1 MKKLLALV
9 LALVMSMSL
18 VTISNAAFKDAD
30 KIDYKEAVDVMNA
43 VGVFI
48 GDEKGN
54 FNAKENLTREQAAKI
69 IAYLELGS
77 KAADALV
84 GGATFTDVASTRWSA
99 GFVGYCAQAGVVNGV
114 GNGKFDPAGQLTALQ
129 FGKMLLVEL
138 GYDAKAAGMVG
149 ADWAINTS
157 KLMASTKLMDKI
169 DGSVNQVLTREKAA
183 QMCVNALKAPTVE
196 YSTKGSSII
205 VNGAEINFGAS
216 VPTYVTNTIAKEQTI
231 SKQTLTNSNA
241 YTIELGE
248 KLFKDLKLNRTTDDF
263 GRPANEWFWK
273 AAKVGTYADKADLSY
288 TEKVKLGTIYSD
300 LGLGEKVLAK
310 NVTVYVDGDKGTLAK
325 DISKGED
332 TKIGGQGTLTE
343 VYYDSGDNTAV
354 ICHINYYIG
363 EVQKTV
369 AATASKDAYIVVA
382 TDSVKPAG
390 ASGVENFT
398 TDEKFDDDAMVYYT
412 YSESAE
418 EIKSV
423 AVCETASGTVTEAQN
438 AKNAKVDTANV
449 TIGGTKYKA
458 AAKFVGE
465 EVSDV
470 MVKYDYKVYLDGNA
484 NMLKIEKVSK
494 LSNEYALVRATQG
507 KNVFSSNKA
516 QVVFADGTE
525 KVVST
530 AKDYNKAGTN
540 HIDNNT
546 IVTWTVEDGVYTLQ
560 PVATLQSDKVT
571 TNKTERALNLY
582 MSGTPLASNLVITN
596 DKAGMKI
603 DGNTVKANSNTVLV
617 LYNVKDDSYTTY
629 TGIKSIPSIET
640 SATVGANVYYFCD
653 RGDMATILFV
663 DVDNDSIVK
672 GAGKNAIYLAG
683 ASRSNL
689 IQNSTGN
696 YYEYNAIV
704 DDEITTVKVDKTTKV
719 GSKYAYELDGMF
731 KSYNVNSK
739 GVITSLTAHADYAD
753 DGKGTYL
760 NGVGLDK
767 TSKDYTVILNTAGL
781 FVKADG
787 TEDKT
792 NYKNETITCDEK
804 ATFYY
809 VDKDGKI
816 TEISYKNVTKDL
828 NDKVYA
834 YVDDYMVKQLV
845 VFEVKDTNTNT
856 NKPLAM
862 GEKPVSYVDGSKVV
876 LEVVDDTGLSAARA
890 EATNA
895 LRAAGYTRVKYD
907 VPTSPS
913 YITAYDKN
921 LNEVYFDVYINYY
934 VSLTVDDKPVEYVAA
949 NSTFKATEA
958 SKTMWS
964 DISGKGTGFLKDTT
978 YKAYFKS
985 TDADVALIAKTSGT
999 TTVIKTGYVQIGT
1012 TQAASVTGLST
1023 SGTNKVTVTTG
1034 NVVYNKATV
1043 KIEVDKATVT
1053 KDYTITVK
1061 NDGKVVDTFTAKK
1074 DTAIDK
1080 TVSLGD
1086 LTANIANSMITV
1098 EATEIVVPVMLT
1110 KTLVSDKNGLTFTW
1124 TLANQVT
1131 PGTTVKGS
1139 LKITGS
1145 LTAGTAGNT
1154 TVTLADAGSTGISG
1168 IKWVAKN
1175 AADNGCSATGAV
1187 LTIPNTFA
1195 TDANGAT
1202 INFEFDVAAGSA
1214 TPAIKAD

>member
-43 VGVFI
+43 VGVFV

-99 GFVGYCAQAGVVNGV
+99 GFVGYCAQAGVVAGV
-114 GNGKFDPAGQLTALQ
+114 GDSKFDPAGQLTALQ

-183 QMCVNALKAPTVE
+183 QMSVNALKAPTVE

-248 KLFKDLKLNRTTDDF
+248 KLFKDLKLNRTADDF

-369 AATASKDAYIVVA
+369 AATASKDAYIVIA
-382 TDSVKPAG
+382 TDSVKPDG
-390 ASGVENFT
+390 AAGVENFT
-398 TDEKFDDDAMVYYT
+398 TDAKFDDDVAVYYT
-412 YSESAE
+412 YSESAD

-423 AVCETASGTVTEAQN
+423 AVCETVSGTVTEAQN
-438 AKNAKVDTANV
+438 AKTAKEDTANV
-449 TIGGTKYKA
+449 TISEKYKA

-465 EVSDV
+465 EVSDS
-470 MVKYDYKVYLDGNA
+470 MVKYDYKVYLDGNN

-530 AKDYNKAGTN
+530 AKDYNKVSSYQ
-540 HIDNNT
+540 IPNNT
-546 IVTWTVEDGVYTLQ
+546 IVTWTEEDGVYTFQ
-560 PVATLQSDKVT
+560 PVENKGNVTVRATDLNATANNTLVVT
-571 TNKTERALNLY
+571 NN
-582 MSGTPLASNLVITN
+582 
-596 DKAGMKI
+596 KAGMTIKDKTI
-603 DGNTVKANSNTVLV
+603 NANSNTILV
-617 LYNVKDDSYTTY
+617 LYDKKDDSYTTY
-629 TGIKSIPSIET
+629 TGIKEMPSIAT
-640 SATVGANVYYFCD
+640 KATVEADVYYYCNS
-653 RGDMATILFV
+653 GSMATILFV
-663 DVDNDSIVK
+663 DVDNDTIVA
-672 GAGKNAIYLAG
+672 GAGRNAIYLAG

-739 GVITSLTAHADYAD
+739 GVITSLTAHDIYGSVAADKAQYLAG
-753 DGKGTYL
+753 DGL
-760 NGVGLDK
+760 NKV
-767 TSKDYTVILNTAGL
+767 SADYTVIIDT
-781 FVKADG
+781 KASG
-787 TEDKT
+787 
-792 NYKNETITCDEK
+792 KNATITCDEK

-816 TEISYKNVTKDL
+816 TEITYKNVTKDE

-834 YVDDYMVKQLV
+834 FVDDYMVKQLV
-845 VFEVKDTNTNT
+845 VFEVKDTAPTAGSFDPADPKTAGIVGTTVVIPKIDGVKVDNAANVLAKNGYTVTGMFGSPATYWAVKDGTTYFFTESNPEYYTLTVNGTVVEYMANGTPSKFTEKEFAAKYGTDGTAYKLVKGGTTYFFAYAPSSTSAMTDGTAAVAITTGYVKVTDNTTGATISGVETATAGGQKYAKVNNAVTVEYTVAANT
-856 NKPLAM
+856 SVTLNYTVGGVAQTPITESTTAAGKVTFTVSGDKDIVLTSAPTATAY
-862 GEKPVSYVDGSKVV
+862 GITYPAAKTEKGVTMTLTGPATAVDGSTVTVKAKLTGKATGGNAVFALSGHGIDTNYAGTFTGV
-876 LEVVDDTGLSAARA
+876 TRSAAGTLTVADNTDLGAAGLEVTFTFTMPASAA
-890 EATNA
+890 
-895 LRAAGYTRVKYD
+895 
-907 VPTSPS
+907 
-913 YITAYDKN
+913 
-921 LNEVYFDVYINYY
+921 
-934 VSLTVDDKPVEYVAA
+934 
-949 NSTFKATEA
+949 
-958 SKTMWS
+958 
-964 DISGKGTGFLKDTT
+964 
-978 YKAYFKS
+978 
-985 TDADVALIAKTSGT
+985 
-999 TTVIKTGYVQIGT
+999 
-1012 TQAASVTGLST
+1012 
-1023 SGTNKVTVTTG
+1023 
-1034 NVVYNKATV
+1034 
-1043 KIEVDKATVT
+1043 
-1053 KDYTITVK
+1053 TITV
-1061 NDGKVVDTFTAKK
+1061 A
-1074 DTAIDK
+1074 
-1080 TVSLGD
+1080 
-1086 LTANIANSMITV
+1086 
-1098 EATEIVVPVMLT
+1098 
-1110 KTLVSDKNGLTFTW
+1110 
-1124 TLANQVT
+1124 
-1131 PGTTVKGS
+1131 
-1139 LKITGS
+1139 
-1145 LTAGTAGNT
+1145 
-1154 TVTLADAGSTGISG
+1154 
-1168 IKWVAKN
+1168 
-1175 AADNGCSATGAV
+1175 
-1187 LTIPNTFA
+1187 
-1195 TDANGAT
+1195 
-1202 INFEFDVAAGSA
+1202 
-1214 TPAIKAD
+1214 

>member
-84 GGATFTDVASTRWSA
+84 GGATFTDVASSRWSA
-99 GFVGYCAQAGVVNGV
+99 GFVGYCAQAGIVSGV
-114 GNGKFDPAGQLTALQ
+114 GDSKFDPAGQLTALQ

-369 AATASKDAYIVVA
+369 AATASKDAYIVIA

-390 ASGVENFT
+390 AAGVENFT
-398 TDEKFDDDAMVYYT
+398 TDAKFDDDVAVYYT
-412 YSESAE
+412 YSESAD

-423 AVCETASGTVTEAQN
+423 AVCETVSGTVTEAQN
-438 AKNAKVDTANV
+438 AKTAKEDTANV
-449 TIGGTKYKA
+449 TISEKYKA

-465 EVSDV
+465 EVSDS
-470 MVKYDYKVYLDGNA
+470 MVKYDYKVYLDGNN

-530 AKDYNKAGTN
+530 AKDYNKVSSYQ
-540 HIDNNT
+540 IPNNT
-546 IVTWTVEDGVYTLQ
+546 IVTWTEEDGVYTFQ
-560 PVATLQSDKVT
+560 PVENKGNVTVRATDLNATANNTLVVT
-571 TNKTERALNLY
+571 NN
-582 MSGTPLASNLVITN
+582 
-596 DKAGMKI
+596 KAGMTIKNATI
-603 DGNTVKANSNTVLV
+603 NANSNTILV
-617 LYNVKDDSYTTY
+617 LYDKKDDSYTTY
-629 TGIKSIPSIET
+629 TGIKEMPGIET
-640 SATVGANVYYFCD
+640 TATVEADVYYYCNS
-653 RGDMATILFV
+653 GSMATILFV
-663 DVDNDSIVK
+663 DVDNDTIVK
-672 GAGKNAIYLAG
+672 GAGRNAIYLAG

-704 DDEITTVKVDKTTKV
+704 DDEITTVKVDKATKV

-739 GVITSLTAHADYAD
+739 GVITSLTAHTAYNTNTGDALYLAG
-753 DGKGTYL
+753 DGL
-760 NGVGLDK
+760 NKV
-767 TSKDYTVILNTAGL
+767 SADYTVIIDT
-781 FVKADG
+781 KASG
-787 TEDKT
+787 
-792 NYKNETITCDEK
+792 KNATITCDEK

-816 TEISYKNVTKDL
+816 TEITYKNVTKDE

-834 YVDDYMVKQLV
+834 FVDDYMVKQLV
-845 VFEVKDTNTNT
+845 VFEVKDTAPTAGSFDPADPKTAGIVGTTVVIPVIDGVKVDNAANV
-856 NKPLAM
+856 LAKN
-862 GEKPVSYVDGSKVV
+862 GYTVTGLFGGTYWAVKDGTTYFFTESNPVYWTLKVDGVTVEYMANGTPSKFTEKEFAAKYGSLGTAYKFVKAGATYFIGYNTISISAMSDGTAAV
-876 LEVVDDTGLSAARA
+876 AITTGYVKVDDSTSATISGV
-890 EATNA
+890 ETATAGGQKYAKVNNA
-895 LRAAGYTRVKYD
+895 VT
-907 VPTSPS
+907 
-913 YITAYDKN
+913 
-921 LNEVYFDVYINYY
+921 
-934 VSLTVDDKPVEYVAA
+934 VEYTVAA
-949 NSTFKATEA
+949 NT
-958 SKTMWS
+958 
-964 DISGKGTGFLKDTT
+964 
-978 YKAYFKS
+978 
-985 TDADVALIAKTSGT
+985 
-999 TTVIKTGYVQIGT
+999 
-1012 TQAASVTGLST
+1012 SVTLNYTVGGVAQTPITEST
-1023 SGTNKVTVTTG
+1023 TAAGKVT
-1034 NVVYNKATV
+1034 
-1043 KIEVDKATVT
+1043 
-1053 KDYTITVK
+1053 
-1061 NDGKVVDTFTAKK
+1061 F
-1074 DTAIDK
+1074 
-1080 TVSLGD
+1080 TVSGD
-1086 LTANIANSMITV
+1086 KDI
-1098 EATEIVVPVMLT
+1098 
-1110 KTLVSDKNGLTFTW
+1110 
-1124 TLANQVT
+1124 
-1131 PGTTVKGS
+1131 
-1139 LKITGS
+1139 
-1145 LTAGTAGNT
+1145 
-1154 TVTLADAGSTGISG
+1154 
-1168 IKWVAKN
+1168 
-1175 AADNGCSATGAV
+1175 V
-1187 LTIPNTFA
+1187 LT
-1195 TDANGAT
+1195 
-1202 INFEFDVAAGSA
+1202 SA
-1214 TPAIKAD
+1214 TPATTYGITYPAAKTTNGVTMTLTCPDTAVQGSMVTVKAKLTGKATGGDAVFTLSGHSIDTAYAGTFTGVSKSAAGQLTVANNTDLGAAGLEVTFTFTMPASDATISIA

>member
-99 GFVGYCAQAGVVNGV
+99 GFVGYCAQAGVVAGV

-248 KLFKDLKLNRTTDDF
+248 KLFKDLKLNRTADDF

-369 AATASKDAYIVVA
+369 AATASKDAYIVIA
-382 TDSVKPAG
+382 TDSVKPDG
-390 ASGVENFT
+390 AAGVENFT
-398 TDEKFDDDAMVYYT
+398 TDAKFDDDVAVYYT
-412 YSESAE
+412 YSESAD

-423 AVCETASGTVTEAQN
+423 AVCETVSGTVTEAQN
-438 AKNAKVDTANV
+438 AKTAKEDTANV
-449 TIGGTKYKA
+449 TISEKYKA

-465 EVSDV
+465 EVSDS
-470 MVKYDYKVYLDGNA
+470 MVKYDYKVYLDGNN

-530 AKDYNKAGTN
+530 AKDYNKVSSYQ
-540 HIDNNT
+540 IPNNT
-546 IVTWTVEDGVYTLQ
+546 IVTWTEEDGVYTFQ
-560 PVATLQSDKVT
+560 PVENKGNVTVRATDLNATANNTLVVT
-571 TNKTERALNLY
+571 NN
-582 MSGTPLASNLVITN
+582 
-596 DKAGMKI
+596 KAGMTIKDKTI
-603 DGNTVKANSNTVLV
+603 NANSNTILV
-617 LYNVKDDSYTTY
+617 LYDKKDDSYTTY
-629 TGIKSIPSIET
+629 TGIKEMPSIAT
-640 SATVGANVYYFCD
+640 KATVEADVYYYCNS
-653 RGDMATILFV
+653 GSMATILFV
-663 DVDNDSIVK
+663 DVDNDTIVA
-672 GAGKNAIYLAG
+672 GAGRNAIYLAG

-739 GVITSLTAHADYAD
+739 GVITSLTAHDTYGSVAADKAQYLAG
-753 DGKGTYL
+753 DGL
-760 NGVGLDK
+760 NKV
-767 TSKDYTVILNTAGL
+767 SADYTVIIDT
-781 FVKADG
+781 KASG
-787 TEDKT
+787 
-792 NYKNETITCDEK
+792 KNATITCDEK

-816 TEISYKNVTKDL
+816 TEITYKNVTKDE

-834 YVDDYMVKQLV
+834 FVDDYMVKQLV
-845 VFEVKDTNTNT
+845 VFEVKDTAPAAGTFDPADPKTAGIVGTTVVIPKIDGVKVDNAANV
-856 NKPLAM
+856 LAKN
-862 GEKPVSYVDGSKVV
+862 GYTV
-876 LEVVDDTGLSAARA
+876 TGLFGGTYWAVKDGTTYFFTESNPEYYTLTVNGTVVEYMAKGTASKISEKEFAA
-890 EATNA
+890 
-895 LRAAGYTRVKYD
+895 KYD
-907 VPTSPS
+907 TDG
-913 YITAYDKN
+913 TAYKF
-921 LNEVYFDVYINYY
+921 VKGGTTYFFAYDSSSANAMTDGTAAVAITTGY
-934 VSLTVDDKPVEYVAA
+934 VKVTDNTSATTISGVETATAGGQKYAKVNNAVTVEYTVAA
-949 NSTFKATEA
+949 NTSVTLNYTV
-958 SKTMWS
+958 
-964 DISGKGTGFLKDTT
+964 GG
-978 YKAYFKS
+978 
-985 TDADVALIAKTSGT
+985 VAKTPITEST
-999 TTVIKTGYVQIGT
+999 T
-1012 TQAASVTGLST
+1012 AAG
-1023 SGTNKVTVTTG
+1023 KVT
-1034 NVVYNKATV
+1034 
-1043 KIEVDKATVT
+1043 
-1053 KDYTITVK
+1053 
-1061 NDGKVVDTFTAKK
+1061 F
-1074 DTAIDK
+1074 
-1080 TVSLGD
+1080 TVSGD
-1086 LTANIANSMITV
+1086 KDI
-1098 EATEIVVPVMLT
+1098 
-1110 KTLVSDKNGLTFTW
+1110 
-1124 TLANQVT
+1124 
-1131 PGTTVKGS
+1131 
-1139 LKITGS
+1139 
-1145 LTAGTAGNT
+1145 
-1154 TVTLADAGSTGISG
+1154 
-1168 IKWVAKN
+1168 
-1175 AADNGCSATGAV
+1175 V
-1187 LTIPNTFA
+1187 LT
-1195 TDANGAT
+1195 
-1202 INFEFDVAAGSA
+1202 SA
-1214 TPAIKAD
+1214 TPATTYGITYPAAKTKNGVTMTLTCPDTAVQGSTVTVKAKLTGKATGGNAVFALSGHGIDTNYANTFTDVTRSAAGTLTVADNTDLGAAGLEVTFTFTMPASDATISIA

>member
-99 GFVGYCAQAGVVNGV
+99 GFVGYCAQAGVVAGV

-248 KLFKDLKLNRTTDDF
+248 KLFKDLKLNRTADDF

-369 AATASKDAYIVVA
+369 AATASKDAYIVIA
-382 TDSVKPAG
+382 TDSVKPDG
-390 ASGVENFT
+390 AAGVENFT
-398 TDEKFDDDAMVYYT
+398 TDAKFDDDVAVYYT
-412 YSESAE
+412 YSESAD

-423 AVCETASGTVTEAQN
+423 VVCETVSGTVTEAQN
-438 AKNAKVDTANV
+438 AKTAKEDTANV
-449 TIGGTKYKA
+449 TISEKYKA

-465 EVSDV
+465 EVSDS
-470 MVKYDYKVYLDGNA
+470 MVKYDYKVYLDGNN

-530 AKDYNKAGTN
+530 AKDYNKVSSYQ
-540 HIDNNT
+540 IPNNT
-546 IVTWTVEDGVYTLQ
+546 IVTWTEEDGVYTFQ
-560 PVATLQSDKVT
+560 PVENKGNVTVRATDLNATANNTLVVT
-571 TNKTERALNLY
+571 NN
-582 MSGTPLASNLVITN
+582 
-596 DKAGMKI
+596 KAGMTIKNATI
-603 DGNTVKANSNTVLV
+603 NANSNTILV
-617 LYNVKDDSYTTY
+617 LYDKKDDSYTTY
-629 TGIKSIPSIET
+629 TGIKEMPGIET
-640 SATVGANVYYFCD
+640 TATVEADVYYYCNS
-653 RGDMATILFV
+653 GSMATILFV
-663 DVDNDSIVK
+663 DVDNDTIVK
-672 GAGKNAIYLAG
+672 GAGRNAIYLAG

-704 DDEITTVKVDKTTKV
+704 DDEITTVKVDKATKV

-739 GVITSLTAHADYAD
+739 GVITSLTAHTAYNTNTGDALYLAG
-753 DGKGTYL
+753 DGL
-760 NGVGLDK
+760 NKV
-767 TSKDYTVILNTAGL
+767 SADYTVIIDT
-781 FVKADG
+781 KASG
-787 TEDKT
+787 
-792 NYKNETITCDEK
+792 KNATITCDEK

-816 TEISYKNVTKDL
+816 TEITYKNVTKDE

-834 YVDDYMVKQLV
+834 FVDDYMVKQLV
-845 VFEVKDTNTNT
+845 VFEVKDTAPTAGSFDPADPKTAGIVGTTVVIPKIDGVKVDNAANV
-856 NKPLAM
+856 LA
-862 GEKPVSYVDGSKVV
+862 K
-876 LEVVDDTGLSAARA
+876 
-890 EATNA
+890 N
-895 LRAAGYTRVKYD
+895 GYTVTGMFGSPATYWAVKDGTTYFFTESNPEYYTLT
-907 VPTSPS
+907 VNGTVVEYMANGTPS
-913 YITAYDKN
+913 KFTEKEFAAKYGTDGTAYKF
-921 LNEVYFDVYINYY
+921 VKGGTTYFFAYAPSSTSAMTDGTAAVAITTGY
-934 VSLTVDDKPVEYVAA
+934 VKVTDNTTGATISGVETATAGGQKYAKVNNAVTVEYTVAA
-949 NSTFKATEA
+949 NTSVTLNYTV
-958 SKTMWS
+958 
-964 DISGKGTGFLKDTT
+964 GG
-978 YKAYFKS
+978 
-985 TDADVALIAKTSGT
+985 VAKTPITEST
-999 TTVIKTGYVQIGT
+999 T
-1012 TQAASVTGLST
+1012 AAG
-1023 SGTNKVTVTTG
+1023 KVT
-1034 NVVYNKATV
+1034 
-1043 KIEVDKATVT
+1043 
-1053 KDYTITVK
+1053 
-1061 NDGKVVDTFTAKK
+1061 F
-1074 DTAIDK
+1074 
-1080 TVSLGD
+1080 TVSGD
-1086 LTANIANSMITV
+1086 KDI
-1098 EATEIVVPVMLT
+1098 
-1110 KTLVSDKNGLTFTW
+1110 
-1124 TLANQVT
+1124 
-1131 PGTTVKGS
+1131 
-1139 LKITGS
+1139 
-1145 LTAGTAGNT
+1145 
-1154 TVTLADAGSTGISG
+1154 
-1168 IKWVAKN
+1168 
-1175 AADNGCSATGAV
+1175 V
-1187 LTIPNTFA
+1187 LT
-1195 TDANGAT
+1195 
-1202 INFEFDVAAGSA
+1202 SA
-1214 TPAIKAD
+1214 TPATTYGITYPAATTKNGVTMTLTCPDTAVQGSMVTVKAKLTGKATGGNAVFALSGHGIDTNYANTFTGVTRSAAGTLTVADNTDLGAAGLEVTFTFTMPASAATITVA

>member
-77 KAADALV
+77 KAADALA

-114 GNGKFDPAGQLTALQ
+114 GNSKFDPAGQLTALQ

-149 ADWAINTS
+149 TDWAINTS
-157 KLMASTKLMDKI
+157 KLMAKAKLMDKI

-183 QMCVNALKAPTVE
+183 QMTLNALKAPTVE
-196 YSTKGSSII
+196 YTTKGSSII
-205 VNGAEINFGAS
+205 VNGAEINLGAS
-216 VPTYVTNTIAKEQTI
+216 EPTYVTNTIAKEQTI

-248 KLFKDLKLNRTTDDF
+248 KLFKDLKLNRTADDF

-369 AATASKDAYIVVA
+369 AATASKDAYIVIA
-382 TDSVKPAG
+382 TDSVKPDG
-390 ASGVENFT
+390 AAGVENFT
-398 TDEKFDDDAMVYYT
+398 TDAKFDDDVAVYYT
-412 YSESAE
+412 YSESAD

-423 AVCETASGTVTEAQN
+423 AVCETVSGTVTEAQN
-438 AKNAKVDTANV
+438 AKTAKEDTANV
-449 TIGGTKYKA
+449 TISEKYKA

-465 EVSDV
+465 EVSDS
-470 MVKYDYKVYLDGNA
+470 MVKYDYKVYLDGNN

-530 AKDYNKAGTN
+530 AKDYNKVSSYQ
-540 HIDNNT
+540 IPNNT
-546 IVTWTVEDGVYTLQ
+546 IVTWTEEDGVYTFQ
-560 PVATLQSDKVT
+560 PVENKGNVTVRATDLNATANNTLVVT
-571 TNKTERALNLY
+571 NN
-582 MSGTPLASNLVITN
+582 
-596 DKAGMKI
+596 KAGMTIKDKTI
-603 DGNTVKANSNTVLV
+603 NANSNTILV
-617 LYNVKDDSYTTY
+617 LYDKKDDSYTTY
-629 TGIKSIPSIET
+629 TGIKEMPSIAT
-640 SATVGANVYYFCD
+640 KATVEADVYYYCNS
-653 RGDMATILFV
+653 GSMATILFV
-663 DVDNDSIVK
+663 DVDNDTIVT
-672 GAGKNAIYLAG
+672 GAGRNAIYLAG

-739 GVITSLTAHADYAD
+739 GVITSLTAHDTYGSVAADKAQYLAG
-753 DGKGTYL
+753 DGL
-760 NGVGLDK
+760 NKV
-767 TSKDYTVILNTAGL
+767 SADYTVIIDT
-781 FVKADG
+781 KASG
-787 TEDKT
+787 
-792 NYKNETITCDEK
+792 KNATITCDEK

-816 TEISYKNVTKDL
+816 TEITYKNVTKDE

-834 YVDDYMVKQLV
+834 FVDDYMVKQLV
-845 VFEVKDTNTNT
+845 VFEVKDTAPTAGSFDPADPKTAGIVGTTVVIPVIDGVKVDNAANV
-856 NKPLAM
+856 LAKN
-862 GEKPVSYVDGSKVV
+862 GYTVTGLFGGTYWAVKDGTTYFFTESNPVYWTLKVDGVTVEYMANGTPSKFTEKEFAAKYGSLGTAYKFVKAGATYFFGYNTISTSAMSDGTAAV
-876 LEVVDDTGLSAARA
+876 AITTGYVKVDDSTSATISGV
-890 EATNA
+890 ETATAGGQKYAKVNNA
-895 LRAAGYTRVKYD
+895 VT
-907 VPTSPS
+907 
-913 YITAYDKN
+913 
-921 LNEVYFDVYINYY
+921 
-934 VSLTVDDKPVEYVAA
+934 VEYTVAA
-949 NSTFKATEA
+949 NT
-958 SKTMWS
+958 
-964 DISGKGTGFLKDTT
+964 
-978 YKAYFKS
+978 
-985 TDADVALIAKTSGT
+985 
-999 TTVIKTGYVQIGT
+999 
-1012 TQAASVTGLST
+1012 SVTLNYTVGGVAQTPITEST
-1023 SGTNKVTVTTG
+1023 TAAGKVT
-1034 NVVYNKATV
+1034 
-1043 KIEVDKATVT
+1043 
-1053 KDYTITVK
+1053 
-1061 NDGKVVDTFTAKK
+1061 F
-1074 DTAIDK
+1074 
-1080 TVSLGD
+1080 TVSGD
-1086 LTANIANSMITV
+1086 KDI
-1098 EATEIVVPVMLT
+1098 
-1110 KTLVSDKNGLTFTW
+1110 
-1124 TLANQVT
+1124 
-1131 PGTTVKGS
+1131 
-1139 LKITGS
+1139 
-1145 LTAGTAGNT
+1145 
-1154 TVTLADAGSTGISG
+1154 
-1168 IKWVAKN
+1168 
-1175 AADNGCSATGAV
+1175 V
-1187 LTIPNTFA
+1187 LT
-1195 TDANGAT
+1195 
-1202 INFEFDVAAGSA
+1202 SA
-1214 TPAIKAD
+1214 TPATTYGITYPAAKTTNGVTMTLTCPDTAVQGSMVTVKAKLTGKATGGDAVFTLSGHSIDTAYAGTFTGVSKSAAGQLTVANNTDLGAAGLEVTFTFTMPASDATISIA

>member
-30 KIDYKEAVDVMNA
+30 SIDYKEAVDVMNA
-43 VGVFI
+43 VGVFV

-69 IAYLELGS
+69 IAYLELGE

-99 GFVGYCAQAGVVNGV
+99 GFVGYCAQAGVVAGV

-196 YSTKGSSII
+196 YSTKGSSIT

-369 AATASKDAYIVVA
+369 AATASKDAYIVIA
-382 TDSVKPAG
+382 TDSVKPDG
-390 ASGVENFT
+390 AAGVENFT
-398 TDEKFDDDAMVYYT
+398 TDAKFDDDVAVYYT
-412 YSESAE
+412 YSESAD

-423 AVCETASGTVTEAQN
+423 AVCETVSGTVTEAQN
-438 AKNAKVDTANV
+438 AKTAKEDTANV
-449 TIGGTKYKA
+449 TISEKYKA

-465 EVSDV
+465 EVSDS
-470 MVKYDYKVYLDGNA
+470 MVKYDYKVYLDGNN

-530 AKDYNKAGTN
+530 AKDYNKVSSYQ
-540 HIDNNT
+540 IPNNT
-546 IVTWTVEDGVYTLQ
+546 IVTWTEEDGVYTFQ
-560 PVATLQSDKVT
+560 PVENKGNVTVRATDLNATANNTLVVT
-571 TNKTERALNLY
+571 NN
-582 MSGTPLASNLVITN
+582 
-596 DKAGMKI
+596 KAGMTIKDKTI
-603 DGNTVKANSNTVLV
+603 NANSNTILV
-617 LYNVKDDSYTTY
+617 LYDKKDDSYTTY
-629 TGIKSIPSIET
+629 TGIKEMPSIAT
-640 SATVGANVYYFCD
+640 KATVEADVYYYCNS
-653 RGDMATILFV
+653 GSMATILFV
-663 DVDNDSIVK
+663 DVDNDTIVA
-672 GAGKNAIYLAG
+672 GAGRNAIYLAG

-739 GVITSLTAHADYAD
+739 GVITSLTAHDTYGSVAADKAQYLAG
-753 DGKGTYL
+753 DGL
-760 NGVGLDK
+760 NKV
-767 TSKDYTVILNTAGL
+767 SADYTVIIDT
-781 FVKADG
+781 KASG
-787 TEDKT
+787 
-792 NYKNETITCDEK
+792 KNATITCDEK

-816 TEISYKNVTKDL
+816 TEITYKNVTKDE

-834 YVDDYMVKQLV
+834 FVDDYMVKQLV
-845 VFEVKDTNTNT
+845 VFEVKDTAPTAGSFDPADPKTAGIVGTTVVIPVIDGVKVDNAANV
-856 NKPLAM
+856 LAKN
-862 GEKPVSYVDGSKVV
+862 GYTVTGLFGGTYWAVKDGTTYFFTESNPVYWTLKVDGVTVEYMANGTPSKFTEKEFAAKYGSLGTAYKFVKAGATYFFGYNTISTSAMSDGTAAV
-876 LEVVDDTGLSAARA
+876 AITTGYVKVDDSTSATTISGV
-890 EATNA
+890 ETATAGGQKYAKVNNA
-895 LRAAGYTRVKYD
+895 VT
-907 VPTSPS
+907 
-913 YITAYDKN
+913 
-921 LNEVYFDVYINYY
+921 
-934 VSLTVDDKPVEYVAA
+934 VEYTVAA
-949 NSTFKATEA
+949 NTSVTLNYTVGGVAQTPITESTTAAGKVTFTVSGDKDIVLTSALTATTYGITYPAAKTTNGVTMTLTCPDTAVQGSMVTVKAKLTGKATGGDA
-958 SKTMWS
+958 VFTL
-964 DISGKGTGFLKDTT
+964 SGHSIDT
-978 YKAYFKS
+978 AY
-985 TDADVALIAKTSGT
+985 AG
-999 TTVIKTGYVQIGT
+999 
-1012 TQAASVTGLST
+1012 
-1023 SGTNKVTVTTG
+1023 
-1034 NVVYNKATV
+1034 
-1043 KIEVDKATVT
+1043 
-1053 KDYTITVK
+1053 
-1061 NDGKVVDTFTAKK
+1061 TFTGVSKSA
-1074 DTAIDK
+1074 AGQL
-1080 TVSLGD
+1080 TVANNTDLG
-1086 LTANIANSMITV
+1086 AA
-1098 EATEIVVPVMLT
+1098 
-1110 KTLVSDKNGLTFTW
+1110 GLEVTFTF
-1124 TLANQVT
+1124 TMPA
-1131 PGTTVKGS
+1131 S
-1139 LKITGS
+1139 
-1145 LTAGTAGNT
+1145 
-1154 TVTLADAGSTGISG
+1154 D
-1168 IKWVAKN
+1168 
-1175 AADNGCSATGAV
+1175 
-1187 LTIPNTFA
+1187 
-1195 TDANGAT
+1195 AT
-1202 INFEFDVAAGSA
+1202 ISIA
-1214 TPAIKAD
+1214 

>member
-99 GFVGYCAQAGVVNGV
+99 GFVGYCAQAGVVAGV

-196 YSTKGSSII
+196 YSTKGSSIT

-248 KLFKDLKLNRTTDDF
+248 KLFKDLKLNRTADDF

-369 AATASKDAYIVVA
+369 AATASKDAYIVIA
-382 TDSVKPAG
+382 TDSVKPDG
-390 ASGVENFT
+390 AAGVENFT
-398 TDEKFDDDAMVYYT
+398 TDAKFDDDVAVYYT
-412 YSESAE
+412 YSESAD

-423 AVCETASGTVTEAQN
+423 AVCETVSGTVTEAQN
-438 AKNAKVDTANV
+438 AKTAKEDTANV
-449 TIGGTKYKA
+449 TISEKYKA

-465 EVSDV
+465 EVSDS
-470 MVKYDYKVYLDGNA
+470 MVKYDYKVYLDGNN

-530 AKDYNKAGTN
+530 AKDYNKVSSYQ
-540 HIDNNT
+540 IPNNT
-546 IVTWTVEDGVYTLQ
+546 IVTWTEEDGVYTFQ
-560 PVATLQSDKVT
+560 PVENKGNETVRAIDLNATANNKLVVT
-571 TNKTERALNLY
+571 NN
-582 MSGTPLASNLVITN
+582 
-596 DKAGMKI
+596 KAGMTIKNATI
-603 DGNTVKANSNTVLV
+603 NANSNTILV
-617 LYNVKDDSYTTY
+617 LYDKKDDSYTTY
-629 TGIKSIPSIET
+629 TGIKEMPSIVT
-640 SATVGANVYYFCD
+640 TATVEADVYYYCNS
-653 RGDMATILFV
+653 GSMATILFV
-663 DVDNDSIVK
+663 DVDNDSIVA
-672 GAGKNAIYLAG
+672 GAGRNAIYLAG

-704 DDEITTVKVDKTTKV
+704 DDEITTVKVDKATKV

-739 GVITSLTAHADYAD
+739 GVITSLTAHDTYGSVAADKAQYLAG
-753 DGKGTYL
+753 DGL
-760 NGVGLDK
+760 NKV
-767 TSKDYTVILNTAGL
+767 SADYTVIVDT
-781 FVKADG
+781 K
-787 TEDKT
+787 DK
-792 NYKNETITCDEK
+792 NATITCDEK

-816 TEISYKNVTKDL
+816 TEITYKNVTKDE

-834 YVDDYMVKQLV
+834 FVDDYMVKQLV
-845 VFEVKDTNTNT
+845 VFEVKDTGASTS
-856 NKPLAM
+856 KPLAM
-862 GEKPVSYVDGSKVV
+862 GEKPVSYVDGTKVV
-876 LEVVDDTGLSAARA
+876 LEVVDNDTTGLRTAKN
-890 EATNA
+890 EAIAA
-895 LRAAGYTRVKYD
+895 LRAAGYTRVGFD
-907 VPTSPS
+907 PS
-913 YITAYDKN
+913 NTWLTAYDKN
-921 LNEVYFDVYINYY
+921 LNEVYFDIDINYY
-934 VSLTVDDKPVEYVAA
+934 VSLTVDDKVVEYVAA
-949 NSTFKATEA
+949 DDTFNATKDSA
-958 SKTMWS
+958 TKWS
-964 DISGKGTGFLKDTT
+964 DISGKGTGFVKGTA

-985 TDADVALIAKTSGT
+985 GTDTDEALIAKTSGT

-1012 TQAASVTGLST
+1012 TQATSVTGLGSS

-1034 NVVYNKATV
+1034 NVAYNKATV
-1043 KIEVDKATVT
+1043 KIEVVKGNVT

-1086 LTANIANSMITV
+1086 LTANIANSEITV
-1098 EATEIVVPVMLT
+1098 EATEIVTPVMLT
-1110 KTLVSDKNGLTFTW
+1110 KTLVDKANGLTFTW

-1139 LKITGS
+1139 LKITGD
-1145 LTAGTAGNT
+1145 LTAGYSSD
-1154 TVTLADAGSTGISG
+1154 TVITLADDNSGTSTGIKSIKWVQAEATAVGCTVSSAALTIPSSFANTADGVTIHFEFTVDAGST
-1168 IKWVAKN
+1168 A
-1175 AADNGCSATGAV
+1175 
-1187 LTIPNTFA
+1187 
-1195 TDANGAT
+1195 
-1202 INFEFDVAAGSA
+1202 
-1214 TPAIKAD
+1214 PAIKATAD